1 MEAPNLRPA
10 SSSTSS
16 SEWLDDGGHYVS
28 AIAPQDSPKP
38 REAGLLLVLYADVRS
53 RLTNHP
59 PSLGH
64 SRKCLFDNARVQ
76 G

>member
-28 AIAPQDSPKP
+28 ATAPQDSPKP
-38 REAGLLLVLYADVRS
+38 HEAGLLLVLYADVRS
-53 RLTNHP
+53 RLTNGL
-59 PSLGH
+59 PSRGH
-64 SRKCLFDNARVQ
+64 SRKCIFDNVCVQ